1 MRIKKIRNDKKMTQ
15 LELAKA
21 AGIAVNSLRL
31 YESNKRQ
38 PRIEQLNA
46 IAKALGTSPTYLLG
60 AMNDEGTIDLGL
72 VALEIAELTG
82 VEAVFAEEV
91 LKSMNPPYPI
101 SAEDFQKIIKETRV
115 RSMRE
120 KMKQYLDKEEDE
132 IPREDGLNLGK
143 LLADS
148 FAEEKIISDI
158 DLTAERIKQS
168 LSKLNNAG
176 CREAIKRVEEL
187 TEIPKYQ
194 KTQK

>member
-176 CREAIKRVEEL
+176 RREAIKRVEEL